1 LNSQQENE
9 LEYALRGKAWKVY
22 WFLLKSGTPQSVRE
36 VQRGLH
42 FSSPSVA
49 NHHLEQLRDLG
60 LVEKQELGG
69 HYFLVNEV
77 KIGVLRH
84 YVKLGKLLFP
94 RYFFY
99 AVFSTTFY
107 VAFLTVLMQGLNWL
121 ARENLFIIIFGVIIL
136 SLGLGELSRYI
147 LSTIDPNILNELPS
161 TSLFYNQSETPFA
174 PIFNY
179 IEFIVAVIIA
189 PIVEEILFRG
199 VMLHRFTIKWGIKW
213 AIMASSIIFALFH
226 ADIIGAFIFAIVMC
240 ILYIKTASI
249 LVPILAHIINNLLAY
264 GFEIML
270 SLRPGSTVTSH
281 SLEVAILLL
290 TVSIIIIFYFLY
302 RNWPKRY
309 WRPPYFQEVYDGIPE
324 NLYYD

>member
-1 LNSQQENE
+1 M
-9 LEYALRGKAWKVY
+9 
-22 WFLLKSGTPQSVRE
+22 
-36 VQRGLH
+36 
-42 FSSPSVA
+42 
-49 NHHLEQLRDLG
+49 
-60 LVEKQELGG
+60 
-69 HYFLVNEV
+69 VNE
-77 KIGVLRH
+77 
-84 YVKLGKLLFP
+84 
-94 RYFFY
+94 
-99 AVFSTTFY
+99 AVFEHIKVRYLFLWLIIFFILAVFLYAGTTNLVAEAEVDVVVSFLFY
-107 VAFLTVLMQGLNWL
+107 GIISLWIIRNFHRVKMNSEKFFGHLPPNYNWL
-121 ARENLFIIIFGVIIL
+121 YLFIIIFGVIIL
-136 SLGLGELSRYI
+136 SLGLGEFN
-147 LSTIDPNILNELPS
+147 PNILNELPS